1 MLINN
6 KKVFIYERTSKTYK
20 FRYRISF
27 SGMEPSSSQFSLDDL
42 KNLLDEL
49 TKLSDAVRTRG
60 SEINRLIERPTILK
74 SLDWVDLCYPEHLK
88 NVKISKM
95 QKDHFVS
102 VAGRYEDFRSVTPSF
117 WHHVAVGEKII
128 LLIEPTLDN
137 LKLFYDWSVNSNKN
151 PAFFADRV
159 ERCQLVELKEGSTL
173 MVPSG
178 WIHFE
183 FAPSDSLVFGGK
195 FMCSFTWDTQ
205 FKVLGAN
212 KELNGDND
220 EFRFYTELSWFALDI
235 FRGKSH
241 MIKRLQR
248 VNKVDDSAERT
259 SLSLISCELKMLKKM
274 IKYLRR
280 NIAGKPERMFR
291 CKELLN
297 EARQMVIDR
306 KKHVED
312 SWTNAV
318 LITYW
323 ASDEYGEVNRKKKDE
338 KYFYRILD
346 DDGALTSLRR
356 SIFDTL
362 HNRLMEIR
370 PRDSLK
376 FQGHDKDNAEAK
388 KVVEIVDVLQDL
400 VDKVVEN
407 NQ

>member
-306 KKHVED
+306 KKDIED
-312 SWTNAV
+312 SWINAV
-318 LITYW
+318 FITYW
-323 ASDEYGEVNRKKKDE
+323 ASKGEKNRKKKDE
-338 KYFYRILD
+338 NYFYRIFN
-346 DDGALTSLRR
+346 DDGDLTSLR
-356 SIFDTL
+356 SSTFDTL
-362 HNRLMEIR
+362 QNRLMEIR
-370 PRDSLK
+370 SDG
-376 FQGHDKDNAEAK
+376 FQGHDKYNAEAK